1 MFQIQRHLISA
12 ARRLEYV
19 YASAMIFALTQGP
32 IYKLWRTSETYSA
45 VPMAPTWQSSF
56 FIVQIPAIMILARCW
71 DPRRINQK
79 SSLLLGAFCG
89 WMLVSTCW
97 TNLSRYVL
105 VDSLAL
111 MISAMTGLY
120 FGSRFSV
127 KEALCITWAG
137 TQIGVL
143 ISYFAIKQSW
153 TESVDS
159 NGNWVGIY
167 FNRNSL
173 GPVALIALVAG
184 LATFVT
190 KASRKIGAQ
199 RTLAVSVL
207 GVMMAINITTL
218 VRTRSITPLMA
229 FLGAGVGVASWS
241 VVVRFLKNRA
251 RFSKSAVSVARLW
264 FISTAVFAVWLVFK
278 FQDAIGQAVGSNDIF
293 SGRSAFWNFS
303 WTGFLERPVIG
314 WGWRAAWFT
323 PEFLKREMFWTT
335 AGSNWSHNG
344 YLEIL
349 LGGGV
354 IGFALFT
361 SYAFYA
367 INQLLTYRGFS
378 SDSRWRLGATF
389 FVLAASTQE
398 VFIIGNHFLW
408 VILIAALCAPQSDED
423 YTSPS

>member
-1 MFQIQRHLISA
+1 MQQIQRRLVNA
-12 ARRLEYV
+12 ARPLEYV
-19 YASAMIFALTQGP
+19 YASLMIFVLTQGP

-45 VPMAPTWQSSF
+45 VSIISTWQSSF
-56 FIVQIPAIMILARCW
+56 FIVQIPAIMILSRCW
-71 DPRRINQK
+71 NPRRISQE
-79 SSLLLGAFCG
+79 SSLLLAAFCG
-89 WMLVSTCW
+89 WMLVSTFW

-111 MISAMTGLY
+111 TISAMTGLY
-120 FGSRFSV
+120 LGLRFSV
-127 KEALCITWAG
+127 KEALSVTWVG
-137 TQIGVL
+137 TQMGIMV
-143 ISYFAIKQSW
+143 SYFAIKQGW

-173 GPVALIALVAG
+173 GPVALIALVTG
-184 LATFVT
+184 LGTIIP
-190 KASRKIGAQ
+190 KLNRKFTAHQ
-199 RTLAVSVL
+199 TLAVSAVSVL
-207 GVMMAINITTL
+207 MVMNLTTL
-218 VRTRSITPLMA
+218 VRTRSTTPLMA
-229 FLGAGVGVASWS
+229 LLGAGVGVASWS
-241 VVVRFLKNRA
+241 VVGLLLTQRVQLRRNA
-251 RFSKSAVSVARLW
+251 QGVIRLC
-264 FISTAVFAVWLVFK
+264 FISTAIFAAWLVFK

-303 WTGFLERPVIG
+303 WTGFLERPVLG

-349 LGGGV
+349 LGGGIV
-354 IGFALFT
+354 GFIVFT
-361 SYAFYA
+361 SYVLCAS
-367 INQLLTYRGFS
+367 NKLLTLDGSS

-408 VILIAALCAPQSDED
+408 VILVAALCAPQLDED
-423 YTSPS
+423 YTTSS